1 LGFQRQGASVLS
13 LVGPRGANATATE
26 AIASVWG
33 REEGITVEAKDVGD
47 VGNLPMIYPDL
58 TQRDPEIVRSF
69 IQSFSNEESSVLVT
83 AANTSLVDIVSSVDR
98 SDSLRIFELPSKL
111 PDGFG
116 ETNNLRRELKAN
128 SGWAGDAYIR
138 RLVQPETI
146 SFIKE
151 GLPRW
156 TDDIWAATG
165 LGDEC
170 RHWVQL
176 LAGVVA
182 ASTIVKGIGLLDFSP
197 SRIATWAMDEMKA
210 KTVATP
216 TIPKDPIAIL
226 SLFLTEHM
234 RDSLVVKQ
242 GWQDT
247 KHKCKILIRHHENL
261 FIRYEMEEGQVFVK
275 EAPFHQWLNS
285 KGIKKNDLLPL
296 LRAAGVLMRERIQK
310 TLGAGTEY
318 SGRQVVTYVFNCIH
332 PDTAGKLTPF
342 SLQS

>member
-1 LGFQRQGASVLS
+1 LGFQRQGSSVVS
-13 LVGPRGANATATE
+13 LVGPRNSNATATE

-33 REEGITVEAKDVGD
+33 REEGISVEAKDVGD
-47 VGNLPMIYPDL
+47 VGDLPMIYPDL

-69 IQSFSNEESSVLVT
+69 IQSFTNEASSVLVT
-83 AANTSLVDIVSSVDR
+83 AANTSL
-98 SDSLRIFELPSKL
+98 
-111 PDGFG
+111 
-116 ETNNLRRELKAN
+116 RRDLKAN

-138 RLVQPETI
+138 RLVQPETLA
-146 SFIKE
+146 FLKE

-165 LGDEC
+165 LGDEH
-170 RHWVQL
+170 RHWVRL
-176 LAGVVA
+176 LAAIVA

-216 TIPKDPIAIL
+216 AIPKDPIAIL
-226 SLFLTEHM
+226 SMFLTEHM